1 MSSLRSESEFGSHLP
16 DQIRPSVCAEC
27 LRGVQDA
34 YRRNQCQ
41 PATIASPATA
51 STSWCLLATA
61 VSARESWDGPLLSY
75 YWGVSVVG
83 TLQEAHLP
91 PRRFL
96 QYNQEQ
102 KRNWTH
108 GRAGC
113 CASHQLRRG
122 WPAAPGGNTLPLLEQ
137 MLRGTPASFS
147 RFPPILS
154 PRNFRSARRVP
165 LQRKL
170 VGFSCS
176 FAPILRLS
184 AHYRG
189 HRVAMIAI
197 NIFIICGRPFTTAQ
211 SRE

>member
-41 PATIASPATA
+41 PAMIASPATA

-91 PRRFL
+91 PRDHRDDFCNTIKSKNETGPMVARAAALRINFDADGQLLPVETRFRSSS
-96 QYNQEQ
+96 
-102 KRNWTH
+102 K
-108 GRAGC
+108 C
-113 CASHQLRRG
+113 CAAHLLLSPASHQFCPLVTSEVQEESLYNAS
-122 WPAAPGGNTLPLLEQ
+122 WLASPAPSHRFCAFPLTIE
-137 MLRGTPASFS
+137 
-147 RFPPILS
+147 
-154 PRNFRSARRVP
+154 
-165 LQRKL
+165 
-170 VGFSCS
+170 
-176 FAPILRLS
+176 
-184 AHYRG
+184 
-189 HRVAMIAI
+189 AI
-197 NIFIICGRPFTTAQ
+197 VWQ
-211 SRE
+211 